1 MTSSTLRPV
10 CGSKRAFTLIE
21 LLVVIAIIAILAGML
36 LPALSKA
43 KSRALTAKC
52 MSNLKQIGV
61 AGAMYTGDN
70 SEKITYASLRPG
82 SGLGVTWDDLL
93 DSYLGGSRSATQ
105 IGASTTYGGTTSLK
119 GVPLLICPADRV
131 PMNPGNN
138 PSNNVRR
145 SYSIPRHNMG
155 TFTFAGVTPVAK
167 RDWPPSPS
175 NKTGV
180 GLNWN
185 VDALTGAAAAAVGW
199 NTMDSSP
206 NTSNPIIAR
215 RQLAMRN
222 GMVQTPDDTILYTEM
237 INQDNA
243 QGSLV
248 TQNAWMQSA
257 SELLSTG
264 SSSSSLNANDFQN
277 GMANY
282 LMLDGHVETLP
293 PAKTLGSTNNNTAVM
308 SGMWTIMAND

>member
-1 MTSSTLRPV
+1 MTTPNQPTS

-52 MSNLKQIGV
+52 MSNLKQMGISS
-61 AGAMYTGDN
+61 AMYTSDN
-70 SEKITYASLRPG
+70 AEKMPFASLRPG
-82 SGLGVTWDDLL
+82 SGLGLTWDDLL
-93 DSYLGGSRSATQ
+93 DSYLGGSRSSTEL
-105 IGASTTYGGTTSLK
+105 GASTTYGYITALK
-119 GVPLLICPADRV
+119 GVPLLICPADKI
-131 PMNPGNN
+131 PLNPSNN

-145 SYSIPRHNMG
+145 SYSTPRHNMG
-155 TFTFAGVTPVAK
+155 NFTFGGVTPVAK

-185 VDALTGAAAAAVGW
+185 VDALSGAGAVAVGW
-199 NTMDSSP
+199 NTLDTSP
-206 NTSNPIIAR
+206 NTANPIVAK
-215 RQLAMRN
+215 RQHAVRTAII
-222 GMVQTPDDTILYTEM
+222 QAPEDTILYTEM
-237 INQDNA
+237 INPDNA

-257 SELLSTG
+257 SELLST
-264 SSSSSLNANDFQN
+264 SSSSSGLNANDFQN
-277 GMANY
+277 GFANY
-282 LMLDGHVETLP
+282 LMVDGHVETLA
-293 PAKTLGSTNNNTAVM
+293 PAKTLGATNTTTTIM
-308 SGMWTIMAND
+308 SGMWTIQAGD